1 VEIFLWDGR
10 AYASFSFKPTGGK
23 PGNNMTTAEIITI
36 GTELLL
42 GETVDTNTRFIART
56 LRDYGVDIYRTL
68 TIGDNHARIVEA
80 IRDAVQRSNIIIT
93 TGGLGPTVDDP
104 TRQAVA
110 AAVNVD
116 LVYFEEL
123 WEQITA
129 RLARYGRTPGENQ
142 RRQAYVPKGARVLEN
157 PVGTAPAFIVE
168 MPKSA
173 IICLPGVPREM
184 ETLLIQSVLP
194 YLQNRFGLHEVI
206 KVRVLHIG
214 GVGESWVDERIGD
227 LELLSNPTVGLAA
240 HSGIIDLRIAAKAES
255 EMKALQMI
263 QEVEQTAR
271 DRLGD
276 AIYGA
281 DEEKL
286 EQVALDA
293 IQKRG
298 WKVATFEVGTR
309 GALSARLVK
318 LESPILIGTEV
329 QEQKSKPLQ
338 QVAQD
343 IRQKAGAE
351 VVVALSV
358 IGNEASTD
366 VEIYLLMPETPQEY
380 HLQYGGHP
388 LNAPRWACNMVMDM
402 LRRLAG

>member
-1 VEIFLWDGR
+1 
-10 AYASFSFKPTGGK
+10 
-23 PGNNMTTAEIITI
+23 MTTAEIITI

-68 TIGDNHARIVEA
+68 TIGDNHARIVET
-80 IRDAVQRSNIIIT
+80 IRDALQRADIIIT

-110 AAVNVD
+110 AAVNVE
-116 LVYFEEL
+116 LEYHEEL
-123 WEQITA
+123 WAQVTA

-142 RRQAYVPKGARVLEN
+142 RRQAYVPKGARILEN

-168 MPKSA
+168 TPESA

-184 ETLLIQSVLP
+184 ETLLLQSVLP
-194 YLQNRFGLHEVI
+194 YLQGRFGLHEVI

-255 EMKALQMI
+255 EAKALQMI
-263 QEVEQTAR
+263 HEVEQTAR

-298 WKVATFEVGTR
+298 WKIASVEVGTR
-309 GALSARLVK
+309 GTLAARLGK
-318 LESPILIGTEV
+318 LESLILAGTDV
-329 QEQKSKPLQ
+329 QEQITRPLE
-338 QVAQD
+338 QVA
-343 IRQKAGAE
+343 REMCEKTGAD
-351 VVVALSV
+351 VAVAISV
-358 IGNEASTD
+358 MGNDTSTD
-366 VEIYLLMPETPQEY
+366 VEIFLLTPEAPRE
-380 HLQYGGHP
+380 HRLQYGGHP
-388 LNAPRWACNMVMDM
+388 LNAPRWACNMALDI